1 MPIAYFTGGYRLL
14 NFKNF
19 PGEIGCGLALDFFL
33 NVLPLLFLQ
42 GINNAT
48 LTQQAFD
55 SGHLFKLSD
64 LQTFCIMSKLVLM
77 GDLILE
83 SAMFFYELYK
93 LHHLEKQ
100 SINVVVRYSEPE
112 RRKKFAH
119 KYACRIMP
127 QLVFLGALFAA
138 IQIFMDPIECYSD
151 QAIEFYSIC

>member
-1 MPIAYFTGGYRLL
+1 M
-14 NFKNF
+14 
-19 PGEIGCGLALDFFL
+19 
-33 NVLPLLFLQ
+33 LPLLFLQ

-100 SINVVVRYSEPE
+100 SINVVVRYSEP
-112 RRKKFAH
+112 
-119 KYACRIMP
+119 
-127 QLVFLGALFAA
+127 
-138 IQIFMDPIECYSD
+138 
-151 QAIEFYSIC
+151 